1 MQIRTIR
8 IGYEPLKRKFE
19 PFERELKYDNSNLNT
34 SNEIRSIWRLLLI
47 IRKGF
52 EEYKRKF

>member
-1 MQIRTIR
+1 MQIRTIP
-8 IGYEPLKRKFE
+8 IGYEAFKRKFE

-34 SNEIRSIWRLLLI
+34 SNEIRSIWRLLLT

-52 EEYKRKF
+52 KEYERKF

>member
-19 PFERELKYDNSNLNT
+19 PFERELKYD
-34 SNEIRSIWRLLLI
+34 IQIWTLQTR
-47 IRKGF
+47 F
-52 EEYKRKF
+52 EAFEGCF